1 MNPSLRRALVNA
13 ATYVL
18 PAIPLLGLI
27 AYGFLRQIYVI
38 FYGSLGAS
46 PEDVGL
52 GYSQILGLS
61 AFAVVGIGLLGAGL
75 VVVLSIVAFVID
87 RSPIP
92 AQGRVVMEHLPEI
105 VVALS
110 VIALAACA
118 SLLWPHRG
126 QGLVLLVV
134 ALVVVGLVV
143 RWPPLMRHVVLSIS
157 VFAVTAYLITGMVL
171 SNRAEEAATYAF
183 HGYAVRGVGALGVEV
198 LGLFAEPTSV
208 VWADGH
214 TPSDD
219 HLSGHCVMYLGQ
231 ANGIDVFYDPGPPV
245 AQTFR
250 VQASAVILSTARAE
264 VAPEQHYEPY
274 CSNGRLNFH

>member
-1 MNPSLRRALVNA
+1 MSA

-18 PAIPLLGLI
+18 PAIPLLGLV

-61 AFAVVGIGLLGAGL
+61 AMAVVGIGIVGAG
-75 VVVLSIVAFVID
+75 VVVLLSIAAFIID
-87 RSPIP
+87 RAPIS

-105 VVALS
+105 VIALS
-110 VIALAACA
+110 VIALAVAA
-118 SLLWPHRG
+118 ALLWPHRG
-126 QGLVLLVV
+126 QGVVLLVV
-134 ALVVVGLVV
+134 AVVVTGVAV
-143 RWPPLMRHVVLSIS
+143 RWPGLWRHVAAAIG
-157 VFAVTAYLITGMVL
+157 VFVVTAYLITGIVL

-198 LGLFAEPTSV
+198 LGLFAEPTSI

-214 TPSDD
+214 APSED

-231 ANGIDVFYDPGPPV
+231 ANGVDVFYDPGPPV

-264 VAPEQHYEPY
+264 VFPEQHYEPY
-274 CSNGRLNFH
+274 CSNGQLSFH